1 MNKNSMDL
9 LTSSMNRPNY
19 TELHALILPNI
30 ASLVPY
36 HQVIGQ
42 HTQKHM
48 IEALT
53 SGLFSSRN
61 PQVCVHALTVML
73 LEMPEMMLRHL
84 PDVLL
89 EMSKMSTTVNVAVP
103 VLEFLSSES
112 RVEAMEAREKNLKVF
127 FVSAL
132 IRLPS
137 RRFANFVL
145 VQYMYVFAISVP
157 YTNPYKY
164 DHYTV
169 SLAHH
174 VIAGWFLKCK
184 VPLRRNF
191 VNYIIKVR
199 FDRFLP
205 RLNRA

>member
-9 LTSSMNRPNY
+9 FVPAMNRPNFA
-19 TELHALILPNI
+19 ELHALILPNI

-53 SGLFSSRN
+53 SGLFSRN

-103 VLEFLSSES
+103 VLEFLSSECRKTTS
-112 RVEAMEAREKNLKVF
+112 E
-127 FVSAL
+127 
-132 IRLPS
+132 
-137 RRFANFVL
+137 
-145 VQYMYVFAISVP
+145 
-157 YTNPYKY
+157 
-164 DHYTV
+164 
-169 SLAHH
+169 
-174 VIAGWFLKCK
+174 
-184 VPLRRNF
+184 
-191 VNYIIKVR
+191 
-199 FDRFLP
+199 FDY
-205 RLNRA
+205 